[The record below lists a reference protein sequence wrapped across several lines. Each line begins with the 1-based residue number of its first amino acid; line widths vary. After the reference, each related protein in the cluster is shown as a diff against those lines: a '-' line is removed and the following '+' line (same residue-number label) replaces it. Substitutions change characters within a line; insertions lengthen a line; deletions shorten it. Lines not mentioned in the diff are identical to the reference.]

1 MFSACPVCW
10 GSRWAPSVLSPPLP
24 AAWGRGRSV
33 FTCHQRVVTCP
44 KAPQASEQQSRGS
57 NPEPMKAVPKH
68 MRVNRRATPEGPA
81 QGTALLSPCLPEQLA
96 QGWQCQHFPNRAP
109 FSLTAT
115 ATHPLTPTSL
125 LIKSLFFFLLA
136 ISHGVQNFPQM
147 GIEAA
152 SLAVKCR
159 VSTTRPPGKTSA
171 HTFLSWGI
179 ASMTRCWKAPPLC
192 SWQAGAAFG

>member
-1 MFSACPVCW
+1 MWLKEMSESDATHTNEGADGPGTQPRTQRKSQVLERRW
-10 GSRWAPSVLSPPLP
+10 GERSP

-96 QGWQCQHFPNRAP
+96 QGWQCQHLFFPNRAP

-125 LIKSLFFFLLA
+125 LIKSLFFFYWPYPMACRTSPRWASKPRALL
-136 ISHGVQNFPQM
+136 
-147 GIEAA
+147 
-152 SLAVKCR
+152 
-159 VSTTRPPGKTSA
+159 
-171 HTFLSWGI
+171 
-179 ASMTRCWKAPPLC
+179 
-192 SWQAGAAFG
+192 